1 MLAMVVLAVAFKLLT
16 MSPASADGTAGPAT
30 APAASVERPGL
41 PPSTAPARAGGRAVV
56 VVLEGEVNDFTKVM
70 LERRLNAARDEHR
83 ADTIILNVNTWGGS
97 ALSAIEI
104 SQLIKR
110 QEDLHV
116 IAFVEQKAISAGAMI
131 ALACNEIVM
140 QPGSMLG
147 DCAPIIP
154 GQQLE
159 KTERAKS
166 EGPILAEFADSAE
179 RNGHDTLLVQAMVSV
194 GRVVHFVVSPDGERR
209 FVDAEGYDKLV
220 KNGEWKPVEGVPN
233 PVDDGDSLL
242 TVTAD
247 QAFRLGLSSATVAT
261 PAALAAERGL
271 TIAATLNH
279 SAGENLISF
288 LSGSAVRG
296 ILSVV
301 FLLTLYASLNS
312 PGHGAPEAICLSAL
326 GLLVGLPL
334 MTGYATWFEIV
345 MVVLGIALLAT
356 ELFIIPGFGFIGI
369 TGLIL
374 MFAGLTL
381 TFVPSEPTL
390 PGWLPS
396 LSGTWDAIWN
406 ALVVMAASMAC
417 ALALGAWLNRY
428 LPSLPFFG
436 KLVLNTT
443 VGSTIEEGSYAT
455 LIDQPVWPEIGAV
468 GRAVTDLRP
477 GGTAAFADPVTQGL
491 QTTAVVSD
499 SGFVQ
504 ANTQIVVHEVHG
516 NRVVV
521 RPTET

>member
-1 MLAMVVLAVAFKLLT
+1 MLAMVILAVAFKLLT
-16 MSPASADGTAGPAT
+16 LSPASADGQGTGVPTT
-30 APAASVERPGL
+30 APVER
-41 PPSTAPARAGGRAVV
+41 SSVAAAVGRAVV
-56 VVLEGEVNDFTKVM
+56 VVLEGEVNDYTKVM
-70 LERRLNAARDEHR
+70 LERRLETARREHS
-83 ADTIILNVNTWGGS
+83 ADTIILQVNTWGGS

-110 QEDLHV
+110 QTDLHV

-159 KTERAKS
+159 RTERAKS

-179 RNGHDTLLVQAMVSV
+179 RNGHDTMLVQAMVSV
-194 GRVVHFVVSPDGERR
+194 GRVVHYVQSPAGERR
-209 FVDAEGYDKLV
+209 FVDAEGYEKLV
-220 KNGEWKPVEGVPN
+220 KNGDWTPVEGLPN

-247 QAFRLGLSSATVAT
+247 QALRLGLSRGTYASA
-261 PAALAAERGL
+261 AALAEARGL
-271 TIAATLNH
+271 TITATLNH
-279 SAGENLISF
+279 SPGEYLISF

-312 PGHGAPEAICLSAL
+312 PGQGFPEAVCLSAL

-334 MTGYATWFEIV
+334 LTGYATWFEIV
-345 MVVLGIALLAT
+345 LVLLGIALLAV
-356 ELFIIPGFGFIGI
+356 ELFVIPGFGFIGL
-369 TGLIL
+369 TGLIM
-374 MFAGLTL
+374 MFAGLTM
-381 TFVPSEPTL
+381 TFVPTEPKL

-396 LSGTWDAIWN
+396 LGGTWTAIWN
-406 ALVVMAASMAC
+406 GLIVITASMAC
-417 ALALGAWLNRY
+417 SLALGAWLNRY
-428 LPSLPFFG
+428 LPSMPLFG
-436 KLVLNTT
+436 RLVLNTT
-443 VGSTIEEGSYAT
+443 VGSTADEGSYAT
-455 LIDQPVWPEIGAV
+455 LVDQPVWPEVGAV

-477 GGTAAFADPVTQGL
+477 GGTGAFADPITQAL
-491 QTTAVVSD
+491 QTTSVVSD
-499 SGFVQ
+499 SGFIQ

-516 NRVVV
+516 SKVVV
-521 RPTET
+521 RPAEG